1 MANKPGTLEL
11 LARELARALAALEQ
25 RLSSEQALSFF
36 ASLGVQ
42 FPPELLNQPAF
53 TGAANACVSAAA
65 ALPPIITDLFA
76 AIEAEDEAQS
86 LIESLRL
93 FAQIRAVLDAVD
105 EVATQLRA
113 LRSEE

>member
-1 MANKPGTLEL
+1 
-11 LARELARALAALEQ
+11 
-25 RLSSEQALSFF
+25 
-36 ASLGVQ
+36 
-42 FPPELLNQPAF
+42 
-53 TGAANACVSAAA
+53 
-65 ALPPIITDLFA
+65 PPIITDLFA

-113 LRSEE
+113 LAGSLPDVTSDVVNAFADALRFRVLELLVVEYLERRLPNPTALLAVFGIIERITGPGDPAD